1 MVILAV
7 GVAHAV
13 IAALLPFFNDVVGL
27 LGALGFWPLTIFLP
41 VQMHIVQAQVPK
53 WKPKWVALQ
62 ILSAVCL
69 AISCAAMTGSI
80 AQIILDCKHYK
91 PFATESVA
99 T

>member
-1 MVILAV
+1 MSLFL
-7 GVAHAV
+7 AV
-13 IAALLPFFNDVVGL
+13 IAMLLPFFADVVGL

-62 ILSAVCL
+62 ILSVICL
-69 AISCAAMTGSI
+69 AISLLAMSGSV
-80 AQIILDCKHYK
+80 AQIVVDCRNYK
-91 PFATESVA
+91 PFVTQEHP